1 MTTPSA
7 MEALKRQHDFSVIE
21 QPEGRLRLIQ
31 EDRCWISFRPTWASP
46 ISHPGRFL
54 ALLDGRDEMILMIND
69 PQELDDKLRAQLMEE
84 LNRRYL
90 SATVTKVH
98 RAKTEFGTTYWDV
111 ETTRGNREFVTQS
124 LQENAQWMGPN
135 HLLLIDVDGNRYEI
149 PDTTALDKVSR
160 ERLMNTV

>member
-1 MTTPSA
+1 MTALSV
-7 MEALKRQHDFSVIE
+7 MEALKKQHDFSIIE

-46 ISHPGRFL
+46 VSYPGRYL
-54 ALLDGRDEMILMIND
+54 ALLDGRDQMILMISD
-69 PQELDDKLRAQLMEE
+69 PQELDADLRDQLMNE

-90 SATVTKVH
+90 TATITRVH
-98 RAKTEFGTTYWDV
+98 YAKTEFGTTYWDV
-111 ETTRGNREFVTQS
+111 DTTRGRREFVTQS

-135 HLLLIDVDGNRYEI
+135 HLLLLDVDGNRYEI